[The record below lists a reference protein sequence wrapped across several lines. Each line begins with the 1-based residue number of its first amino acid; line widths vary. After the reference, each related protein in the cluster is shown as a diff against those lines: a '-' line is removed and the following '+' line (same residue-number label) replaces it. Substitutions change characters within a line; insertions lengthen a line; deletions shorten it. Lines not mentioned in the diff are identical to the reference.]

1 MKLLL
6 DTHTF
11 IWWDRNPEKL
21 TPAVLDGL
29 QSPDNQVFLSL
40 VSIWEIQ
47 IKTQLGKLTLRG
59 HLADIMQQQQIENG
73 LRLLPIEV
81 THILALDHLPQHHR
95 DPLDRLLIAQSL
107 VERATLVSR
116 DPIFQNY
123 GCPVLW

>member
-1 MKLLL
+1 MKPLL

-95 DPLDRLLIAQSL
+95 DPFDRLLIAQSL

>member
-73 LRLLPIEV
+73 LRLLPKLMCI
-81 THILALDHLPQHHR
+81 
-95 DPLDRLLIAQSL
+95 
-107 VERATLVSR
+107 
-116 DPIFQNY
+116 
-123 GCPVLW
+123 